1 MEKINTEI
9 LVSTLLVAGFQQVD
23 SVLFMYTLGKLS
35 IDNKELNLFEFD
47 DKETTDTFNKYIS
60 FDGIVYKLKPPYT
73 LEDNVSPVEKYII
86 PLKKVLHINKKL
98 LDYLNKLD
106 FEEIILKKL
115 SLLRD
120 TQNLDYLLCQKEKEI
135 IKAVNNKN
143 QNKTLSKSK
152 ENIIIRS
159 I

>member
-23 SVLFMYTLGKLS
+23 SVLFTYTLGKLS
-35 IDNKELNLFEFD
+35 LDNQELNLFEFAD
-47 DKETTDTFNKYIS
+47 EETTNTFNKYIS
-60 FDGIVYKLKPPYT
+60 FNGMVYKLKTPYT

-86 PLKKVLHINKKL
+86 PLKKVLHTNNKL
-98 LDYLNKLD
+98 LDYLNELD

-115 SLLRD
+115 SLLQD
-120 TQNLDYLLCQKEKEI
+120 TKNQDYLFSQKEKEI
-135 IKAVNNKN
+135 IREINNKG
-143 QNKTLSKSK
+143 QNKTLNKSK
-152 ENIIIRS
+152 KNTKQS

>member
-23 SVLFMYTLGKLS
+23 SVLFTYTLGKLS
-35 IDNKELNLFEFD
+35 LDNQELNLFEFTD
-47 DKETTDTFNKYIS
+47 EETTNTFNKYIS
-60 FDGIVYKLKPPYT
+60 FDGMVYKLKTPYA
-73 LEDNVSPVEKYII
+73 LEDNVSSVEKYII
-86 PLKKVLHINKKL
+86 PLKKVLHTNNKL

-106 FEEIILKKL
+106 FEEIVLKKL

-120 TQNLDYLLCQKEKEI
+120 TQNLDYLFCQKEKEI
-135 IKAVNNKN
+135 IGEINNKSKD
-143 QNKTLSKSK
+143 KTLNKSK
-152 ENIIIRS
+152 KNTKQS

>member
-23 SVLFMYTLGKLS
+23 SVLFTYTLGKLS

-47 DKETTDTFNKYIS
+47 DKEITDTFNKYIS

-73 LEDNVSPVEKYII
+73 LEDKVSPVEKYII

-120 TQNLDYLLCQKEKEI
+120 TQNLDYLFCQKEKEI